1 MDISKFF
8 NSLKVKE
15 NIKTTKGLYDFF
27 GGKRNLRI
35 SLRRFYQ
42 IESGKEIATLHLAN
56 KICEFL
62 NPSDQK
68 TFLLAYFHHALK
80 GQQKNHFSLFISGSS
95 SSIPGNIIS
104 PWEKRKTL
112 YNVYSQDQLSY
123 LNSNIDAFTLH
134 RELLLYEE
142 INLDEINVKPSVL
155 NKFKELELGDVRG
168 KKLYPN
174 RTLYKLP
181 RFEDSPP
188 KSVAL
193 ASDFIMK
200 HMENFMSKEGSLDQ
214 ELAYSMQVVSE
225 DHAKEIL
232 AAVARFKN
240 WVQSLDSNKT
250 PGRGFVP
257 IVFLGFSKILR
268 KKDWGKND

>member
-8 NSLKVKE
+8 DYLKVKE

-42 IESGKEIATLHLAN
+42 IENGKEVATLHLAN
-56 KICEFL
+56 KVCEFL

-68 TFLLAYFHHALK
+68 TFLLAYFSLALK
-80 GQQKNHFSLFISGSS
+80 GQQKDNISLFISGSS
-95 SSIPGNIIS
+95 SSIPGSIVN

-112 YNVYSQDQLSY
+112 YNVYSKEQLSY
-123 LNSNIDAFTLH
+123 LNNNIEAFTLH

-142 INLDEINVKPSVL
+142 INLDEVTINPLIL
-155 NKFKELELGDVRG
+155 NKFKDLELGEVRG
-168 KKLYPN
+168 KKLHPI

-193 ASDFIMK
+193 ASDFIMN
-200 HMENFMSKEGSLDQ
+200 HLDNFISKEGSIDQ
-214 ELAYSMQVVSE
+214 ELAYSMQVVRE

-232 AAVARFKN
+232 HAISRFKN
-240 WVQSLDSNKT
+240 WVQSLDSHKT
-250 PGRGFVP
+250 PGNGFVP

-268 KKDWGKND
+268 KRDWGKND